1 MVFAR
6 SGDLTTDLTYRS
18 TVFALDILFKEDARI
33 AKAVYLD
40 FVPKALQNGS
50 LKPKPDPL
58 VVGKGLGK
66 VQEGLNVQKKG
77 VSAKKVVVSDIASA

>member
-1 MVFAR
+1 MP
-6 SGDLTTDLTYRS
+6 S

-58 VVGKGLGK
+58 VVGKGLEK
-66 VQEGLNVQKKG
+66 VEEGLNVQKKG